1 MPGTGEREFTV
12 AETPDAAWTPVR
24 LGDWRKTLGE
34 TFCGEVRYR
43 TVFCATRTGVAEID
57 FGKVCGCCCGLAVN
71 GTSIGKLFT
80 GPYRWRVNLRQGDNE
95 IVLTVAS
102 TLVNLVKDE
111 RQRDEI
117 YRKFPPVSFFE
128 KFYRQF
134 NRMGHESGLF
144 GPVRVRPVSQ

>member
-1 MPGTGEREFTV
+1 M
-12 AETPDAAWTPVR
+12 

-34 TFCGEVRYR
+34 TFCGEARYR
-43 TVFCATRTGVAEID
+43 AVFAAARAGVAEFD
-57 FGKVCGCCCGLAVN
+57 FGKVCGCCELAVN
-71 GTSIGKLFT
+71 GAPLEKRFT

-128 KFYRQF
+128 KFYRRF

-144 GPVRVRPVSQ
+144 GPVSLTMARVAPRAD